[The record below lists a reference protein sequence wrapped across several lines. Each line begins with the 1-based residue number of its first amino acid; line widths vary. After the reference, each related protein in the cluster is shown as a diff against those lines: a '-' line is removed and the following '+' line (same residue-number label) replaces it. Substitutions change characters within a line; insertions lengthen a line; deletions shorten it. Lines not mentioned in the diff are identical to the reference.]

1 MSIVDHMNRDQL
13 MQVQSAAR
21 MFQERYDSALSPW
34 DRRAPSPTL
43 GQTVEDYRKETL
55 VKMKKLLPDNHKLR
69 ISIRKLDADTLNILD
84 PQICRAVRD
93 EAYNPNTVPPGEL
106 RRVVETDGNG
116 ATMIKWIGQQSFVRE
131 MGRPGRRVLSFLTSA
146 GFVDASGRALR

>member
-1 MSIVDHMNRDQL
+1 MAITDHMSRAEL

-21 MFQERYDSALSPW
+21 MFQERYDSALGPW

-69 ISIRKLDADTLNILD
+69 ISIRRLDADTLNILD

-116 ATMIKWIGQQSFVRE
+116 AKMVRWIGTECFTRQ
-131 MGRPGRRVLSFLTSA
+131 MGREGRRVVSFMHRYDST
-146 GFVDASGRALR
+146 GRAFH

>member
-1 MSIVDHMNRDQL
+1 MTREQL
-13 MQVQSAAR
+13 AEVQASAR
-21 MFQERYDSALSPW
+21 MFQERYDNALSPW
-34 DRRAPSPTL
+34 DRRAPAPTL
-43 GQTVEDYRKETL
+43 GQTVDDYRRETL
-55 VKMKKLLPDNHKLR
+55 VKMKKLLPENHKLR
-69 ISIRKLDADTLNILD
+69 IPVRRLDDDTLNILD

-106 RRVVETDGNG
+106 RRVVEKDGNG
-116 ATMIKWIGQQSFVRE
+116 ATMVRFVGPQCFVRE

>member
-1 MSIVDHMNRDQL
+1 MAITDHMSRAEL

-69 ISIRKLDADTLNILD
+69 ISIRRLDADTLNILD

-93 EAYNPNTVPPGEL
+93 EAYNPDTVPRGEF
-106 RRVVETDGNG
+106 RRVVEKDGNG
-116 ATMIKWIGQQSFVRE
+116 AKMIRWVGPQCFVRE
-131 MGRPGRRVLSFLTSA
+131 MGRPGRRVVSFRTDQ
-146 GFVDASGRALR
+146 GYVNASGFALR